1 MVDTD
6 FFLRDYNIAYTRRRY
21 LKPMVSEL
29 ELKEMA
35 ELEKIC
41 FPPPTNYDLRTLR
54 IFASL
59 NGAGLLRRREIVDDA
74 PKLVAFM
81 LFDCLTGEL
90 ITVDVHPDFRRL
102 GLGRKLMTE
111 ALKKLGEL
119 GHSKVTSQVAITN
132 ESSLAMHKALGFDVG
147 RVLKNYYGPGRDAF
161 NLVAKMKKTVE

>member
-21 LKPMVSEL
+21 LKPMVSDA

-35 ELEKIC
+35 ELERIC

-59 NGAGLLRRREIVDDA
+59 NGAGLLRRREIVDDV

-102 GLGRKLMTE
+102 GLGRKLMAE
-111 ALKKLGEL
+111 AIKKFTEL
-119 GHSKVTSQVAITN
+119 GHSKVTSQVATTN
-132 ESSLAMHKALGFDVG
+132 ESSLAMHKDLGFVVG
-147 RVLKNYYGPGRDAF
+147 RVLKNYYGPGRDAY
-161 NLVAKMKKTVE
+161 NLTAKLQKSGE